1 MRIPRVTPLLLA
13 AVFCAAMSLAG
24 NAGAQPRTITV
35 GQLTLTLCN
44 TDYTGYCGSITRPID
59 PKGVTPGNITVG
71 FEYYPR
77 SDISHPR
84 LGTILPQ
91 EGGPGYSSTG
101 TRDYY
106 LAIFDALRDRR
117 DVLIV
122 DKRGTGLS
130 SPIDCPALQTGSL
143 ALSAVAA
150 CGKQLSNTA
159 WFYGTDF
166 AAQDIA
172 AVLDAL
178 DIPDVDFYG
187 DSYGTFVGQVLAGL
201 YPTRLRSIILDSA
214 YPVRPPDPWFA
225 TDWAAAWSGIDIS
238 CDRSPSCSS
247 LGGAATSRMQQI
259 INIVRGH
266 PIKGQAP
273 DGNGDLQPTTINTAS
288 LIYLIDY
295 AGFGPPI
302 YRDLDAAARAW
313 LDNNDALPLLRLV
326 AEANTASVDLPE
338 DFSYGLYSAVTCT
351 DYPMLYDMN
360 QTRATRNQQYAA
372 ALQDAR
378 VNRANLFAPF
388 TVDEGIDSQV
398 YITPLDSCLPWP
410 VPPKDL
416 GPGAPGAPLP
426 PSVHYP
432 AVPTLVLSGDLD
444 SITSVID
451 ANEAAAQF
459 PDAVHVVVP
468 NLGHVV
474 TDSDE
479 IDCTLDIVHRFV
491 KNLDPGNTSCV
502 QKVRPVRTVPLF
514 AVTAERTGTAQ
525 RPQGRQ
531 DQRCAAAHRGGRI
544 GNRRRCDRPLLCNLQ
559 LRGHGS
565 ARRQVHLCRKRHR
578 LRFHAQE
585 SEVDGRCGGV
595 RNRVLG
601 SDQQHHHG
609 AGHAQERRHAGRKST
624 DSLERCR
631 HQRPGN
637 GDGNHSRSDAER
649 GSNRTVVSMWGRV
662 RLRRDTQFQW
672 QYFDK

>member
-1 MRIPRVTPLLLA
+1 MRRPPTASSLLA
-13 AVFCAAMSLAG
+13 LVFCAALSVAD
-24 NAGAQPRTITV
+24 NADAHPQTINV
-35 GQLTLTLCN
+35 GRLVLVLCN
-44 TDYTGYCGSITRPID
+44 TEYTGYCGSITRPID
-59 PKGVTPGNITVG
+59 PSGVTPGTLSIG

-77 SDISHPR
+77 RDGAQPR

-130 SPIDCPALQTGSL
+130 SPIDCPALQSGSL

-150 CGKQLSNTA
+150 CAKQLGNTA

-178 DIPDVDFYG
+178 EIPEVDFYG

-247 LGGAATSRMQQI
+247 LGGAATSRMRQI
-259 INIVRGH
+259 IDIVRAH

-273 DGNGDLQPTTINTAS
+273 DGNGDLQPTTLDTAS

-295 AGFGPPI
+295 AGFGPPV

-313 LDNNDALPLLRLV
+313 LDSNDALPLLRLV
-326 AEANTASVDLPE
+326 AEANTAAVDLPE

-351 DYPMLYDMN
+351 DYPMLYDMD
-360 QTRATRNQQYAA
+360 QPRTTRNRQYAA
-372 ALQDAR
+372 ALRQAR
-378 VNRANLFAPF
+378 LNRPDLFAPF

-416 GPGAPGAPLP
+416 APGTPGAPLP

-432 AVPTLVLSGDLD
+432 AVPILVLSGDLD

-451 ANEAAAQF
+451 ANETAAQF
-459 PDAVHVVVP
+459 PHAVHVVVP

-479 IDCTLDIVHRFV
+479 INCTLDIVHRFV
-491 KNLDPGNTSCV
+491 KNLDPGDTNCV
-502 QKVRPVRTVPLF
+502 EKVRPVRTVPMF
-514 AVTAERTGTAQ
+514 AVTASELAPLNALNGDKTSDVQ
-525 RPQGRQ
+525 RRI
-531 DQRCAAAHRGGRI
+531 AAAGLETVGDVIARYYVTFNYVDTGLRGGRFTYAASKTGYDFTLKDLKWTEDVAVS
-544 GNRRRCDRPLLCNLQ
+544 GNVSWDQTSNIITAQVTLKSGGAQVGNLHIRWNDADIDARATVTGTIQGATLNADRIAP
-559 LRGHGS
+559 
-565 ARRQVHLCRKRHR
+565 
-578 LRFHAQE
+578 
-585 SEVDGRCGGV
+585 
-595 RNRVLG
+595 
-601 SDQQHHHG
+601 
-609 AGHAQERRHAGRKST
+609 
-624 DSLERCR
+624 
-631 HQRPGN
+631 
-637 GDGNHSRSDAER
+637 
-649 GSNRTVVSMWGRV
+649 
-662 RLRRDTQFQW
+662 
-672 QYFDK
+672 

>member
-1 MRIPRVTPLLLA
+1 MLPFGKNNNWGMLMGPPRVTSSVLIAIFCLA
-13 AVFCAAMSLAG
+13 LSFAG
-24 NAGAQPRTITV
+24 SAGAAPPQTITV

-59 PKGVTPGNITVG
+59 PNGVTPGNITVG

-77 SDISHPR
+77 SDLSHAR

-130 SPIDCPALQTGSL
+130 GPIDCPALQTGTT
-143 ALSAVAA
+143 ALDAVAA
-150 CGKQLSNTA
+150 CAKQLGDTA

-166 AAQDIA
+166 AAQDIV

-178 DIPDVDFYG
+178 GINAVDFYG

-201 YPTRLRSIILDSA
+201 FPQRLRSIILDSA
-214 YPVRPPDPWFA
+214 YPVRAPDPWFA
-225 TDWAAAWSGIDIS
+225 ADWAAAWSGIDIS

-259 INIVRGH
+259 VDIVRAH

-273 DGNGDLQPTTINTAS
+273 DGNGDLQPTTLDTAS
-288 LIYLIDY
+288 LINLIDY

-313 LDNNDALPLLRLV
+313 LDSKDALPLLRLV
-326 AEANTASVDLPE
+326 AEVNTSSVYAPA
-338 DFSYGLYSAVTCT
+338 DFSYGLASAVTCT
-351 DYPMLYDMN
+351 DYPLLYDLHMP
-360 QTRATRNQQYAA
+360 RAARDQEYAA
-372 ALQDAR
+372 ALQAAR
-378 VNRANLFAPF
+378 QNRPDLFAPF
-388 TVDEGIDSQV
+388 TVDEGIDSKV
-398 YITPLDSCLPWP
+398 YITPLNSCLPWP
-410 VPPKDL
+410 MPPKDL
-416 GPGAPGAPLP
+416 APGAPGAPLP

-491 KNLDPGNTSCV
+491 KNLDPGDTNCV
-502 QKVRPVRTVPLF
+502 LKVRPVRTVPLF
-514 AVTAERTGTAQ
+514 AVTASELAPLDALKGDKTTDAQRRIAAAGLETVGDVIARYYVTYNYVDTGLRGGKFTYAATDTGYEFSLKALKWTEDIAVSGTVSWDQTSNIITAQ
-525 RPQGRQ
+525 VTLETAGAQVG
-531 DQRCAAAHRGGRI
+531 
-544 GNRRRCDRPLLCNLQ
+544 NLQ
-559 LRGHGS
+559 IRWNDADINAMASVTGDI
-565 ARRQVHLCRKRHR
+565 Q
-578 LRFHAQE
+578 
-585 SEVDGRCGGV
+585 
-595 RNRVLG
+595 
-601 SDQQHHHG
+601 G
-609 AGHAQERRHAGRKST
+609 AK
-624 DSLERCR
+624 LI
-631 HQRPGN
+631 
-637 GDGNHSRSDAER
+637 AER
-649 GSNRTVVSMWGRV
+649 IAP
-662 RLRRDTQFQW
+662 
-672 QYFDK
+672 

>member
-1 MRIPRVTPLLLA
+1 MGMPRVTSSMLA
-13 AVFCAAMSLAG
+13 AIFWAALSVAG
-24 NAGAQPRTITV
+24 SAGAASKTMTV

-44 TDYTGYCGSITRPID
+44 TDYTGYCGSITRRVD
-59 PKGVTPGNITVG
+59 PTGVIPGTITVG

-77 SDISHPR
+77 SDLSQPR

-106 LAIFDALRDRR
+106 LAIFDSLRDRH

-143 ALSAVAA
+143 ALGAVADCA
-150 CGKQLSNTA
+150 KQLGDTA

-166 AAQDIA
+166 AAQDIV

-178 DIPDVDFYG
+178 AIGEVDFYG

-201 YPTRLRSIILDSA
+201 YPHRLRSIILDSA

-247 LGGAATSRMQQI
+247 LGGAATSRTQQLI
-259 INIVRGH
+259 DIVRAR
-266 PIKGQAP
+266 PIKGKAP
-273 DGNGDLQPTTINTAS
+273 DGNGNLQPTTINTAA

-295 AGFGPPI
+295 AGFGPPV

-313 LDNNDALPLLRLV
+313 LDSKDALPLLRLV
-326 AEANTASVDLPE
+326 AEANTGSVDLPA

-351 DYPMLYDMN
+351 DYPLLYDLYAP
-360 QTRATRNQQYAA
+360 RATRNLEYAA

-378 VNRANLFAPF
+378 VHRPDLFAPF
-388 TVDEGIDSQV
+388 TFDEGIDSQV

-416 GPGAPGAPLP
+416 APGAPGVPLP
-426 PSVHYP
+426 PSVQYP

-451 ANEAAAQF
+451 ANEAAAQL

-479 IDCTLDIVHRFV
+479 IGCTLGIVHRFV
-491 KNLDPGNTSCV
+491 KNLDPGDTNCV
-502 QKVRPVRTVPLF
+502 LKVRPVRTVPLF
-514 AVTAERTGTAQ
+514 ALTAGELAPLAALKGDKTTDAQRRIAAAGLETVGDVIARYYVTFNYVDTGLRGGKFTYAATATGYEFKLKDLQWTEDIAVSGTVSWDQTSNIITAQ
-525 RPQGRQ
+525 VTLKDAGTPEG
-531 DQRCAAAHRGGRI
+531 
-544 GNRRRCDRPLLCNLQ
+544 NLQ
-559 LRGHGS
+559 IRWNDADINAMASVTGEIQGATLR
-565 ARRQVHLCRKRHR
+565 
-578 LRFHAQE
+578 AQ
-585 SEVDGRCGGV
+585 RI
-595 RNRVLG
+595 
-601 SDQQHHHG
+601 
-609 AGHAQERRHAGRKST
+609 A
-624 DSLERCR
+624 
-631 HQRPGN
+631 P
-637 GDGNHSRSDAER
+637 
-649 GSNRTVVSMWGRV
+649 
-662 RLRRDTQFQW
+662 
-672 QYFDK
+672 